1 MPRPPRAAS
10 GHPLGPATPSAVRT
24 RSAPITWVR
33 LDQNPQLHQIPRSFL
48 WLVQF
53 WKHYLRRSD
62 HTCRLLPGGAQ
73 VGAVPEPLGLDN
85 YSLVQV
91 SFSFISINEHRCAN
105 KEGRGRSA
113 GHVSLLSCSFHE
125 LLPIGEVQ
133 GPVPALIKE
142 KQEKSHGGSINSSH
156 KYILFFIKPRLK
168 RKYHN

>member
-1 MPRPPRAAS
+1 MPLSPRAAS
-10 GHPLGPATPSAVRT
+10 DHPLGPATPSAVRT
-24 RSAPITWVR
+24 SSAPIAWVR
-33 LDQNPQLHQIPRSFL
+33 LDQNPQLRHIPRSLL

-53 WKHYLRRSD
+53 WKRYPRRSA
-62 HTCRLLPGGAQ
+62 HTCLLLPGAQ
-73 VGAVPEPLGLDN
+73 VGAGPEPLGLDN
-85 YSLVQV
+85 YSLVQI
-91 SFSFISINEHRCAN
+91 SFSFISINEHRCVN
-105 KEGRGRSA
+105 KEGRGRSV